1 MHCWCKLHLRGII
14 HAHALFYV
22 SEVAGC
28 KCKSVVNTEL
38 TQTKTTSFNI
48 NTSSSCTS
56 FSYLSRQSL
65 VSHLNKKANISCAN
79 KLSEI
84 GVFVH
89 AYLHACGFAK
99 VSHTG
104 TARAIGPLSKWA
116 MRMGSVGEEG
126 LQAGYTQKK
135 KEMELYDVAVQSPS
149 DTVTTIHLHLWSP
162 WRKRLVENTRDRIQ
176 KSDYQQ
182 ICITLIT
189 ENTQHTNL

>member
-1 MHCWCKLHLRGII
+1 MTLELLDCLTMCALQSSMHCWCKLHLRAII

-28 KCKSVVNTEL
+28 NCKSVVNTEL

-48 NTSSSCTS
+48 NTSSSCIS

-65 VSHLNKKANISCAN
+65 VSHLNKKASISCAY

-89 AYLHACGFAK
+89 ACLHACGYAK
-99 VSHTG
+99 VSHAG
-104 TARAIGPLSKWA
+104 TTRAIGPLNKWA
-116 MRMGSVGEEG
+116 MWMGSVGEEG

-135 KEMELYDVAVQSPS
+135 KKEKKWSSMTWQSRVP
-149 DTVTTIHLHLWSP
+149 
-162 WRKRLVENTRDRIQ
+162 R
-176 KSDYQQ
+176 
-182 ICITLIT
+182 
-189 ENTQHTNL
+189 TQS